1 MKLTR
6 HRRISGKARQAY
18 YRQRELRRQARKRVD
33 EYFRGDEAYS
43 TRERHVPVV
52 HGSPVLAQVGAGATV
67 ASSLVGDERLP
78 GVYAAPPTRGDAT
91 RHPARG
97 PAATRAQA
105 VFDDNG
111 GFRYDSRLRGERVLA
126 GVDVPFHLVAES
138 APVAASLE
146 PDKSA
151 PVLAKLPTRGREGKA
166 NLWPSSSR
174 PVGVRLA
181 DVLLGCA
188 AGTAAAAV
196 ILVLVKT
203 LLG

>member
-6 HRRISGKARQAY
+6 HRRISGKARLAY
-18 YRQRELRRQARKRVD
+18 YRQRELRRQARKGVD
-33 EYFRGDEAYS
+33 EYFRGDEPGS
-43 TRERHVPVV
+43 TGERHVPVV
-52 HGSPVLAQVGAGATV
+52 HGSPVLAQIGAGATRSV
-67 ASSLVGDERLP
+67 VQNDWAVDLASS
-78 GVYAAPPTRGDAT
+78 
-91 RHPARG
+91 
-97 PAATRAQA
+97 QA
-105 VFDDNG
+105 VLDDNG
-111 GFRYDSRLRGERVLA
+111 GFRYDSRLRERVLA
-126 GVDVPFHLVAES
+126 EADVPFHLVAES
-138 APVAASLE
+138 APVTASLE
-146 PDKSA
+146 ADKSA

-174 PVGVRLA
+174 PAGVRLA